1 MAGSVNK
8 VIIIG
13 NLGADPDV
21 RTTPSGQ
28 MVATLSIATSET
40 FNNREGQRQE
50 RTEWHRVQVWGKLA
64 ELAQRYLTKGRK
76 VYIEGRIQTRS
87 WDDQQSGQ
95 KRYST
100 EIVANQ
106 MVFIDSGGGGGRDAG
121 GAHEES
127 GSAPSYGGGGGGGYA
142 PRSGGGGGGGGAPRS
157 SPPPARAGGNAPP
170 PPRPAESGGAPPQQN
185 DDPGYFDDDVPF

>member
-8 VIIIG
+8 VILIG

-28 MVATLSIATSET
+28 MVATISVATSET

-50 RTEWHRVQVWGKLA
+50 RTEWHRVQLWGKLA

-87 WDDQQSGQ
+87 WDDQQTGQ
-95 KRYST
+95 KRYAT
-100 EIVANQ
+100 DIVANQ
-106 MVFIDSGGGGGRDAG
+106 MVFIDSGGGRDAG
-121 GAHEES
+121 GA
-127 GSAPSYGGGGGGGYA
+127 YDDQGGGGGGYQRSA
-142 PRSGGGGGGGGAPRS
+142 PPRQSAPARGGGAR
-157 SPPPARAGGNAPP
+157 PPEPAGPP
-170 PPRPAESGGAPPQQN
+170 SQP

>member
-8 VIIIG
+8 VILIG

-28 MVATLSIATSET
+28 MVATISIATSET

-50 RTEWHRVQVWGKLA
+50 RTEWHRVQLWGKQA

-100 EIVANQ
+100 EIVASQ
-106 MVFIDSGGGGGRDAG
+106 MVFIDSGGGGGARDAG
-121 GAHEES
+121 GHDEVS
-127 GSAPSYGGGGGGGYA
+127 GGGYGGGGGYQQ
-142 PRSGGGGGGGGAPRS
+142 RSGGGGGGQSRPAQAPRPSGGGAARPTE
-157 SPPPARAGGNAPP
+157 PAPAAPPA
-170 PPRPAESGGAPPQQN
+170 